1 MSIKALTAELKMD
14 TDAAKAAIDDFHT
27 HLVKSFD
34 SQAQYA
40 QAINNLMVKGF
51 LTQAEGTKILDKLA
65 AGETHLEKAL
75 ISRMGL
81 AKMTGRIFEAAT
93 KRWTASEVAGIRQ
106 IGVEAEI
113 TQRKLIGMSAA
124 KSSSPPASGGGAAGG
139 GGGGV
144 NFVRVAATAGQ
155 LAVLGKVSSTMRTVG
170 SSMQSVSKTSTI
182 AATSMERFRMGLAAP
197 KVNPEMNVIKKGIEK
212 VGDAAAAG
220 VNKIREAADALASDL
235 PGTVGAAA
243 KGLGKVGVELDKSSQ
258 TMSKHVSQMQSSS
271 KGLTLLG
278 KVFPFMRSQI
288 QSVQAPFDKLR
299 GVAEH
304 AADKLDDAN
313 SKVAKQANELRRAQF
328 IMDGTW
334 QSLGGSADM
343 FSRAIYHANLP
354 VRLMKREWEGATRV
368 VRAATHVFNF
378 VTHPVHAVGLAV
390 VRSSAQFREFRAQL
404 PQLERS
410 TNGLGSRMAALA
422 QRAIGAIPGVQRLS
436 SVTASASAKFTT
448 AKAAV
453 GSFVTSGIN
462 RAMTAISPFTAKL
475 SAAASRVTS
484 FVGSLQ
490 LGTRAFRMFA
500 HATYFTGPA
509 FTMAG
514 KAISGTA
521 KAISWLLTP
530 AKSATT
536 SILKLTGV
544 QNTFIGRALGMKKAA
559 EDAGAGMMKM
569 EQGSSKLSKGLGM
582 LGSGAGMAKTAAAGL
597 IAGMLALGTSTAMA
611 TEKNN
616 AVFGTMLH
624 DMVQGKAV
632 VASLQKTTAAKF
644 FDNQE
649 LLDSGRLLFKAGVSA
664 ADLAGK
670 TNQFAKIAAATSTE
684 IGDLARIYQQGANAG
699 SFGQDK
705 INQYAE
711 RGIAIYDGLR
721 FATGKSGAELQ
732 KMISDG
738 KIGTAEMDAA
748 LAHLTEGHGIYADSL
763 TNLGNTTAGKW
774 STIKNTVT
782 QALGGMMGVALEI
795 LAPFGTALVM
805 LTEQTVAAFESF
817 KPQIMYAAVAGAWFF
832 GNIVDLGRFAWATM
846 SLYAVTAFNDIIYF
860 FTDKIPAYLDWFSAN
875 WKQVFWDAGNLI
887 VTVFANIGK
896 NIGSAM
902 TAIWDFIAS
911 GGTAELKFAFVP
923 LLDGFKATVSELP
936 NIPDRAM
943 TELEKS
949 LQAQTEG
956 LGMQL
961 GDNFDSMLKDAEQKM
976 SKQAPELS
984 NTAGKAAAG
993 AASETNTAAKNA
1005 SKKMAE
1011 NKAAQINSAE
1021 GQSVV
1026 AQMLKGLK
1034 GDDDK
1039 SAKKAAIKSEKH
1051 LEKLA
1056 RNSDRG
1062 KPLAARE
1069 WKA

>member
-155 LAVLGKVSSTMRTVG
+155 LAVMSKVSTTMRNVG
-170 SSMQSVSKTSTI
+170 KSIVESVSRPSMI

-258 TMSKHVSQMQSSS
+258 TMSKHVSKMQSSS

-278 KVFPFMRSQI
+278 TVFPFLKSKI
-288 QSVQAPFDKLR
+288 EAVQGPYDKLR
-299 GVAEH
+299 GVAEK

-343 FSRAIYHANLP
+343 FARAIYHANLP

-378 VTHPVHAVGLAV
+378 VTHPIHAVGLAV
-390 VRSSAQFREFRAQL
+390 VRSSAQFRSFRSQL
-404 PQLERS
+404 PPL
-410 TNGLGSRMAALA
+410 TGGL
-422 QRAIGAIPGVQRLS
+422 QI
-436 SVTASASAKFTT
+436 
-448 AKAAV
+448 
-453 GSFVTSGIN
+453 
-462 RAMTAISPFTAKL
+462 
-475 SAAASRVTS
+475 
-484 FVGSLQ
+484 
-490 LGTRAFRMFA
+490 GTRAFRAFA

-509 FTMAG
+509 FTLAG
-514 KAISGTA
+514 KAIGGTA
-521 KAISWLLTP
+521 KAIGWLVTP

-544 QNTFIGRALGMKKAA
+544 QNTFIGRALGMKKASD
-559 EDAGAGMMKM
+559 DAAAGMAKM
-569 EQGSSKLSKGLGM
+569 EQGSSKLSRGLGFI
-582 LGSGAGMAKTAAAGL
+582 GSKAGLAKTAAAGL
-597 IAGMLALGTSTAMA
+597 LAGMVALGTSTAMA
-611 TEKNN
+611 TEKNS

-624 DMVQGKAV
+624 DMEQGKAV

-664 ADLAGK
+664 ADLSGK

-684 IGDLARIYQQGANAG
+684 IGDLARIYQQGANSG

-711 RGIAIYDGLR
+711 RGIAIYDGLKA
-721 FATGKSGAELQ
+721 ATGKSGAELQ

-738 KIGTAEMDAA
+738 KIGVAQMDAA

-763 TNLGNTTAGKW
+763 TNLGNTTAGKFA
-774 STIKNTVT
+774 TIKNTIS
-782 QALGGMMGVALEI
+782 QSLGSIMGVALEV

-805 LTEQTVAAFESF
+805 MTEQVAVAFESF
-817 KPQIMYAAVAGAWFF
+817 RPHVMYAAVAGAWFF

-956 LGMQL
+956 LGLQL
-961 GDNFDSMLKDAEQKM
+961 GNNFDTMLKDAEKKM

-984 NTAGKAAAG
+984 QTAGKAAAG
-993 AASETNTAAKNA
+993 AASETDTAAKNA

-1011 NKAAQINSAE
+1011 NKAVGINSAE